1 MKIVCKFA
9 RFSNILEAW
18 LSVHVPVCAT
28 AIVAV
33 GGGGRGR
40 KGKWCFENEMASVS
54 MRAVSCTQCCQ
65 WDRRQEVQ
73 IFSNMCLEPCCCC
86 CCWCNHDGPVPGFVI
101 TGLLSACCSVSGWDH
116 HLHIVTVAGDYD
128 HCDSMARVC
137 DCWCLR
143 APRRPSMWRMLP
155 GWPPPGGPGH
165 TPPASH
171 NLLS

>member
-18 LSVHVPVCAT
+18 PSVHVPVCAT

-33 GGGGRGR
+33 GGAGKGNGVLRMKWQVWAWELCLALSAASGTGDR
-40 KGKWCFENEMASVS
+40 KCRFSATCV
-54 MRAVSCTQCCQ
+54 
-65 WDRRQEVQ
+65 WD
-73 IFSNMCLEPCCCC
+73 LLLLLLA
-86 CCWCNHDGPVPGFVI
+86 DVI
-101 TGLLSACCSVSGWDH
+101 TMAQSQALLLRDCY
-116 HLHIVTVAGDYD
+116 LHVAVFLAGTIISILWLWLVIMTIVTL
-128 HCDSMARVC
+128 ARVC

-155 GWPPPGGPGH
+155 GWPTPGGPGH